1 MDAEPMGFEDHRYG
15 GGRQMVLLYIHR
27 ILIPAAVIPAIFL
40 LVKIYRADRRGK
52 EPPQLLTSLV
62 FCGILAT
69 AIAMVAERVGFW
81 LLGCVLPENS
91 LAYQLIEY
99 FVIVALAEEGAKYY
113 LLKRRTWTTPA
124 FNFTFDGVVYAAFVS
139 LGFALWENISYVT
152 TYGLDVAVIRA
163 VTAIPGHACFGV
175 FMGAFYGAA
184 KKYEG
189 MCDLRRYK
197 KNRRLALIVPAFLH
211 GLYDFTAS
219 MENRTGGWIFL
230 MYIIALF
237 LTAFVMVRRLSQNDE
252 EIPGSVYFG

>member
-1 MDAEPMGFEDHRYG
+1 
-15 GGRQMVLLYIHR
+15 MVLLYLHR
-27 ILIPAAVIPAIFL
+27 VLGPASLSPAIVL
-40 LVKIYRADRRGK
+40 LVKIYRADRREK

-69 AIAMVAERVGFW
+69 VIALVAEKVGFW
-81 LLGCVLPENS
+81 LLGCVWPENS
-91 LAYQLIEY
+91 LIYQLIEY
-99 FVIVALAEEGAKYY
+99 FVIVAFAEEGAKYY
-113 LLKRRTWTTPA
+113 LLKKRTWMTPA

-152 TYGLDVAVIRA
+152 SYGLDVAVIRA

-189 MCDLRRYK
+189 MCDLATSK
-197 KNRRLALIVPAFLH
+197 KYRRLALIVPALMH

-219 MENRTGGWIFL
+219 MESRTGGWIFL
-230 MYIIALF
+230 MYLIALF
-237 LTAFVMVRRLSQNDE
+237 LTAFLLVRKLSRDDE

>member
-1 MDAEPMGFEDHRYG
+1 
-15 GGRQMVLLYIHR
+15 
-27 ILIPAAVIPAIFL
+27 
-40 LVKIYRADRRGK
+40 
-52 EPPQLLTSLV
+52 
-62 FCGILAT
+62 
-69 AIAMVAERVGFW
+69 MVAERVGFW

-113 LLKRRTWTTPA
+113 LLKRAHLDHARLQ
-124 FNFTFDGVVYAAFVS
+124 FYLRRRGVRGLCVAGLCFVGEYQ
-139 LGFALWENISYVT
+139 LRHHLR
-152 TYGLDVAVIRA
+152 LDVAVIRA

>member
-1 MDAEPMGFEDHRYG
+1 
-15 GGRQMVLLYIHR
+15 MVLLYLHR
-27 ILIPAAVIPAIFL
+27 VLIPAAVIPAIFL
-40 LVKIYRADRRGK
+40 LVKIYRADCREK

-69 AIAMVAERVGFW
+69 AIALVAEKVGFW
-81 LLGCVLPENS
+81 LLGCVWSENS
-91 LAYQLIEY
+91 LIYQLIEY
-99 FVIVALAEEGAKYY
+99 FVIVAFAEEGAKYY
-113 LLKRRTWTTPA
+113 LLKKRTWMTPA

-152 TYGLDVAVIRA
+152 SYGLDVAVIRA

-184 KKYEG
+184 KKYDG
-189 MCDLRRYK
+189 MCDLTTSK
-197 KNRRLALIVPAFLH
+197 KYRRLALIVPALLH

-219 MENRTGGWIFL
+219 MESRTGGWIFL
-230 MYIIALF
+230 MYLIALF
-237 LTAFVMVRRLSQNDE
+237 LTAFLLVRKLSRNDE

>member
-1 MDAEPMGFEDHRYG
+1 
-15 GGRQMVLLYIHR
+15 MVLLYLHR
-27 ILIPAAVIPAIFL
+27 VLIPAAVIPAIFL
-40 LVKIYRADRRGK
+40 LVKIYRADRREK

-69 AIAMVAERVGFW
+69 AIALVAEKVGFW
-81 LLGCVLPENS
+81 LLGCVWPENS
-91 LAYQLIEY
+91 LIYQLIEY
-99 FVIVALAEEGAKYY
+99 FVIVAFAEEGAKYY
-113 LLKRRTWTTPA
+113 LMKKRTWMTPA

-152 TYGLDVAVIRA
+152 SYGLDVAVIRA

-189 MCDLRRYK
+189 LCDLATSK
-197 KNRRLALIVPAFLH
+197 KYRRLTLIVPALLH

-219 MENRTGGWIFL
+219 MESQTGGWLFL
-230 MYIIALF
+230 MYLIALF
-237 LTAFVMVRRLSQNDE
+237 LTAFLMVRKLSRSDE
-252 EIPGSVYFG
+252 EISGSVYFG